1 MSAMAFSQAGLIL
14 SESEIEHPVTAIFDL
29 PVRANGLE
37 QLFGLTWQGRDKI
50 TVHNAAFFILD
61 ALRAYPDKRLQ
72 GWPVQGAAQMGEKGS
87 GRQSSSTGG
96 SRSGHALCQPLE
108 LNQR

>member
-72 GWPVQGAAQMGEKGS
+72 GWPVEGAAQM
-87 GRQSSSTGG
+87 RQK
-96 SRSGHALCQPLE
+96 RRVA
-108 LNQR
+108 